1 MYTINDVR
9 LLSIDQ
15 DTAERT
21 TQNVLRKIRKNTTD
35 VGVMEA
41 CSVLLIHL
49 KNKSIHG
56 YHSTE
61 MLSDY
66 TDEFQAREYCD
77 SGFTD
82 DFGVHME

>member
-21 TQNVLRKIRKNTTD
+21 TQNVLRRIRKNTAD
-35 VGVMEA
+35 GGVMEA

-66 TDEFQAREYCD
+66 TEEFKD

>member
-1 MYTINDVR
+1 MYTIN
-9 LLSIDQ
+9 IDQ
-15 DTAERT
+15 ETAERI
-21 TQNVLRKIRKNTTD
+21 TQNVLRRIRKDTAD
-35 VGVMEA
+35 GGVMEA
-41 CSVLLIHL
+41 CSVLLTHL

-66 TDEFQAREYCD
+66 TEEFQAREYCD

-82 DFGVHME
+82 DFGVNME

>member
-1 MYTINDVR
+1 MYTIN
-9 LLSIDQ
+9 IDQ
-15 DTAERT
+15 ETAERI
-21 TQNVLRKIRKNTTD
+21 TQTVLRRIRKDTAD
-35 VGVMEA
+35 GGVMGS
-41 CSVLLIHL
+41 CSVLLTHL

-66 TDEFQAREYCD
+66 TEEFQD